1 MSVCVHHCVCA
12 HPPRRVSV
20 CTPPCLCTPP
30 TACQCVYTAVSVHTP
45 HRVSVCVH
53 HRVCAHPP
61 TRVSVCTPPC
71 LCTPPT
77 ACQCVYTT
85 VSVHSP
91 PKACL
96 LVRPAPAPAAGPRA
110 HLCWCS
116 GRHFSL
122 TLPSGPGSCV
132 SGHRPRQAE
141 PLSEGRTRH
150 ETCHHG
156 RRAVSGTERA
166 LDGLC
171 LTPSPHCPFLGSPR
185 TTGWLG
191 H

>member
-1 MSVCVHHCVCA
+1 MNVCTLCPDHVPPSVTALRLVSMCTPHVTVCAAACVHM
-12 HPPRRVSV
+12 PPYQCMLLHVSV
-20 CTPPCLCTPP
+20 CKPL
-30 TACQCVYTAVSVHTP
+30 
-45 HRVSVCVH
+45 
-53 HRVCAHPP
+53 
-61 TRVSVCTPPC
+61 C

-156 RRAVSGTERA
+156 RRAGSGTERA

-171 LTPSPHCPFLGSPR
+171 LAPSPHCPFLGPLPSLS
-185 TTGWLG
+185 WLLLWTLLTSLRRG
-191 H
+191 LEHP